1 MKAITLAA
9 GHYAAAWKTDEVPR
23 PLREVDDLGRR
34 YAILPAEIE
43 VSDRSISNP
52 AKEDLLLELCQCFH
66 PYLMKYLV
74 MIRCG
79 HVPVVG
85 VGKERNHISKDVVP
99 FLIYFLPKGKKF
111 DRITAHTI
119 VRHFHLA
126 FKGMET
132 EEMYDILMEQLVRA
146 INQYDPF
153 YTDKVKR
160 IVEILDDELSE
171 RTQFAVIDV
180 TRHLGFDSDRYIRLL
195 CRRGFLTPHEKS
207 GLEEG
212 GTFSGA
218 PAEVC

>member
-43 VSDRSISNP
+43 DGDRSISNP

-99 FLIYFLPKGKKF
+99 FLIYFLPKGKKL
-111 DRITAHTI
+111 DRVTAHGI

-132 EEMYDILMEQLVRA
+132 EEMYDVLMEQLVCA
-146 INQYDPF
+146 IKQYDPN
-153 YTDKVKR
+153 YTEKVKR
-160 IVEILDDELSE
+160 IVEIIAHELSE
-171 RTQFAVIDV
+171 RTRFTVADV
-180 TRHLGFDSDRYIRLL
+180 TRHLEFDSDRYIRLL
-195 CRRGFLTPHEKS
+195 CRRGF
-207 GLEEG
+207 
-212 GTFSGA
+212 
-218 PAEVC
+218 PASQAQPRPG